1 MTAQITTTLGNNGL
15 LVPGANRRP
24 VMLAI
29 LLALASAAG
38 YGGSD
43 DAGGLAAR
51 RGSVIRITILAQ
63 AVSAALMIFIL
74 PLAGLPAP
82 LGGLAWGAVAGVGEA
97 IGALALYAGFR
108 NAAFSVAG
116 PLSAVGSAGF
126 SVLAGLLLGERPG
139 TLAIV
144 GIGLSLPAII
154 GVSVSPGSAR
164 PGRGRPG
171 HAKPGRPEPPQ
182 LYRIGEPAIC
192 RARAGR
198 VPRPPGR
205 GQHLGAACRGA
216 PMGSRVHRVTGGG
229 RNAAAPLAAAMA
241 ATPWPPS
248 LGGADR
254 RDRRG
259 RGGPVLLRH
268 PRGSACRH
276 GGSHLV
282 VSGSDNRS
290 RPPLPGRAAHRDQA
304 GRALPGCRVRR
315 AHRRSRGQ
323 LTPQATPTAC
333 AGPHWSPSGHQPAD
347 SIDGR
352 HPPLIPPFRQP
363 RPGTNPGRA
372 HTWWQAH
379 IPPRCHLQRA
389 AEAGSV
395 TVDLHA
401 HRLQRS
407 PCRCRN
413 TRSACRHAFPASR

>member
-1 MTAQITTTLGNNGL
+1 
-15 LVPGANRRP
+15 
-24 VMLAI
+24 MLAI

-38 YGGSD
+38 YGGCD
-43 DAGGLAAR
+43 YAGGLAAR
-51 RGSVIRITILAQ
+51 RRSVIRITILAQ

-82 LGGLAWGAVAGVGEA
+82 SPGGLAWGAVAGVGEA

-144 GIGLSLPAII
+144 GIALSLPAII

-171 HAKPGRPEPPQ
+171 HAKPGRPEPHRVESDQGSPAGSRRAGSGLPSAGVIWGAARRRQ
-182 LYRIGEPAIC
+182 LRAPVHRAEPGGRRQRPMATRGLPVHC
-192 RARAGR
+192 TRRGGLPGCGNRRGVPAYAASGRAR
-198 VPRPPGR
+198 
-205 GQHLGAACRGA
+205 
-216 PMGSRVHRVTGGG
+216 
-229 RNAAAPLAAAMA
+229 
-241 ATPWPPS
+241 
-248 LGGADR
+248 GADR

-268 PRGSACRH
+268 PRGSASRH

-315 AHRRSRGQ
+315 AHRHPRGQ
-323 LTPQATPTAC
+323 LIPQATPTAC
-333 AGPHWSPSGHQPAD
+333 AGPHWSPSDHQPAD
-347 SIDGR
+347 SIYGR

-363 RPGTNPGRA
+363 RPGTLGTCN
-372 HTWWQAH
+372 
-379 IPPRCHLQRA
+379 LV
-389 AEAGSV
+389 AGS
-395 TVDLHA
+395 TS
-401 HRLQRS
+401 RLDATSNGLLR
-407 PCRCRN
+407 
-413 TRSACRHAFPASR
+413 PAQ